1 MPRRGKK
8 ANDSADDQSLCSA
21 IDSTRIDVMNE
32 LKNISATL
40 NTLQSKLFQVES
52 TLQRVLE
59 TQSTQDK
66 EIKNLKQDIS
76 RIKDNYEDIL
86 DEFENRDR
94 RKTNLIISGLPERED
109 MNADERKQLDL
120 STVNSLFSALDGF
133 TNDVVSG
140 VHRIGMI
147 NPSRPRLLKVICVDT
162 ESKRRIL
169 SKSKNLRNMQQYK
182 NIYVNPDLTPL
193 QQAQNK
199 QLREELHR
207 RRSQGENV
215 MIRRGKVVQKTSDQ
229 NFH

>member
-1 MPRRGKK
+1 
-8 ANDSADDQSLCSA
+8 
-21 IDSTRIDVMNE
+21 MNE

-140 VHRIGMI
+140 MI

-169 SKSKNLRNMQQYK
+169 SKSKDLRNMQQYK